1 MIKNIPLK
9 NIKIS
14 DPLLSYYSTL
24 VKDVI
29 IPYQWDALNDRIE
42 GTFPSGC
49 INNFKIAAGEK
60 TGNYVGFVFQDSDL
74 GKWLEAVAY
83 TLQTSPNK
91 DLESIAD
98 DVIDLLGRA
107 QHEDGYL
114 NTYYT
119 IKEPD
124 KRWTNL
130 QECHELYSLGHLCEG
145 AIAYF
150 EATGKRKFLDIIC
163 KYVDYVYS
171 IFGDTPGKIRAYDG
185 HEEIELALVKL
196 YKLTNEKKY
205 LELATFFIDERGKE
219 PYYFDVEWKKRDK
232 KSHWSNNI
240 SLPPSSENRE
250 YFQTHKQPKYQ
261 DDAVGHAVRLV
272 YLATSMADLALENND
287 SELLEACHRLW
298 NSIVNHRMYITG
310 AIGSTHFGEAFSFDY
325 DLPND
330 TIYGETC
337 ASIGLIFFANR
348 LLKLEQKSEYA
359 DVIDLALYNT
369 VLASM
374 SLDGKRFFYVNPLEV
389 LPEACE
395 KNENYVHVKPVRQK
409 WFGCACCPP
418 NLARLLSSLGSYIY
432 SIIDNTIYT
441 HLYIGNITT
450 LEINS
455 QQVTLNQQGNYPF
468 DNKVNI
474 SVSVSNP
481 IEFTLA
487 LRIPSWS
494 KATVI
499 KVNNEIINIHSL
511 LDNGYVKLTREF
523 SNRDTIEI
531 LFDMNIVPFKANPKV
546 KSDANKIA
554 IMRGPIVY
562 SLEEIDNG
570 KNLHDI
576 CIYPSEGFTL
586 ETDSDLPLSVPK
598 IHANKATCSN
608 DTLWTDTLYSPLF
621 NDKISCNATFV
632 PYFIWGNRHKNLD
645 VGEEMTTWVN
655 YQL

>member
-1 MIKNIPLK
+1 MIKDIPLK

-14 DPLLSYYSTL
+14 DPLWSFYTSL
-24 VKDVI
+24 VKDSI

-42 GTFPSGC
+42 DAEPSGC
-49 INNFKIAAGEK
+49 IRNFEIAAGEK
-60 TGNYVGFVFQDSDL
+60 TGEYVGFVFQDSDI

-83 TLQTSPNK
+83 TLQTFPDKN
-91 DLESIAD
+91 LESIAD

-114 NTYYT
+114 NTFYT
-119 IKEPD
+119 IKEPNN
-124 KRWTNL
+124 RWTNL

-150 EATGKRKFLDIIC
+150 EATGKRKFLDIVC
-163 KYVDYVYS
+163 KYVDYVDTL
-171 IFGDTPGKIRAYDG
+171 FGASEDKLKAYDG

-196 YKLTNEKKY
+196 YKVTNEKKY
-205 LELATFFIDERGKE
+205 LELATYFIDQRGKE
-219 PYYFDVEWKKRDK
+219 PYYFDTEWEKRGK
-232 KSHWSNNI
+232 VSHWTNNI
-240 SLPPSSENRE
+240 SLPPGDGNRE
-250 YFQTHKQPKYQ
+250 YFQTHKQPKHQ
-261 DDAVGHAVRLV
+261 SDAVGHAVRLV

-298 NSIVNHRMYITG
+298 NSIVKHRMYITG
-310 AIGSTHFGEAFSFDY
+310 AIGSTHFGEAFTFDY

-348 LLKLEQKSEYA
+348 LLRIEQKSEYA
-359 DVIDLALYNT
+359 DIMDLALYNT

-432 SIIDNTIYT
+432 SNIDNTIYT
-441 HLYIGNITT
+441 HLYMGNASILNVNSQNITLT
-450 LEINS
+450 
-455 QQVTLNQQGNYPF
+455 QQGNYPF
-468 DNKVNI
+468 DNKVTMSVGI
-474 SVSVSNP
+474 STP
-481 IEFTLA
+481 TEFTLA

-494 KATVI
+494 KDTVI
-499 KVNNEIINIHSL
+499 KVNNEIININDL

-523 SNRDTIEI
+523 SNNDTIEI
-531 LFDMNIVPFKANPKV
+531 VFDMSIVPFKANPKV
-546 KSDANKIA
+546 KADANKIA
-554 IMRGPIVY
+554 IMRGPVVY
-562 SLEEIDNG
+562 TLEEVDNG

-576 CIYPSEGFTL
+576 CIYPCEGFTF
-586 ETDSDLPLSVPK
+586 EANSNLPLSVPK
-598 IHANKATCSN
+598 IHANKATRSDESLWSN
-608 DTLWTDTLYSPLF
+608 SLYAPLF
-621 NDKISCNATFV
+621 NDKVPCNATFV
-632 PYFIWGNRHKNLD
+632 PYFIWGNRHKNVE
-645 VGEEMTTWVN
+645 VGEEMLTWVN
-655 YQL
+655 YQI